1 MPMMQTRRCFLTT
14 LSGAGA
20 VGLLR
25 APRVLAAEGP
35 LETTSVRFFKSSLIC
50 SAAPQFAAEE
60 LLRAEGFKEIAYIE
74 AARNELQQ
82 AFADGRGDFSLT
94 FAVNHLQAIDHR
106 APITILAGVH
116 AGCYELFAREGIGS
130 ITELKGKQV
139 GLQAGS
145 PALLKLMAAQVG
157 LDPEKDFQWVID
169 PKVKPL
175 DLFAEGKIDAFLGFP
190 PEPQE
195 LRARHAGHVILDTTV
210 ARPWSQ
216 YFCCMLG
223 GNREYLQRHP
233 VATRRVVRAILK
245 ATDLCAQE
253 PSRVA
258 QNIVHRGLTGQ
269 FDYQRQALTELPYYQ
284 WRDYDAED
292 TIRFYSLRL
301 YEAGLIKSSPNKI
314 LAEHTDWRFFNEL
327 KRELKA

>member
-1 MPMMQTRRCFLTT
+1 MPIMQTRRRFLTA

-20 VGLLR
+20 VGLFR

-35 LETTSVRFFKSSLIC
+35 LETTSVRFFKSSLTC
-50 SAAPQFAAEE
+50 GAPQYAAEE
-60 LLRAEGFKEIAYIE
+60 LLRAEGFREIAYIE
-74 AARNELQQ
+74 VTPAARAQ
-82 AFADGRGDFSLT
+82 AIVDGKVDFALT
-94 FAVNHLQAIDHR
+94 FAVNHIEAIDHG
-106 APITILAGVH
+106 APIMILVGVH
-116 AGCYELFAREGIGS
+116 AGCYELFARTGLGS

-145 PALLKLMAAQVG
+145 PALLKLMAVQVG

-195 LRARHAGHVILDTTV
+195 LRARDAGHVILDTTV

-223 GNREYLQRHP
+223 GNREYVQRHP
-233 VATRRVVRAILK
+233 IATRRVLRAILK
-245 ATDLCAQE
+245 AVDLCATE
-253 PSRVA
+253 PVRVA
-258 QNIVHRGLTGQ
+258 RNIVDRGLAEQ
-269 FDYQRQALTELPYYQ
+269 YDYQRRTLSELPYDK

-292 TIRFYSLRL
+292 TTRFYALRL
-301 YEAGLIKSSPNKI
+301 YEAGLIKTTPNKI
-314 LAEHTDWRFFNEL
+314 IAENTDWRFFNEL
-327 KRELKA
+327 KGELKI

>member
-145 PALLKLMAAQVG
+145 PALLK
-157 LDPEKDFQWVID
+157 
-169 PKVKPL
+169 
-175 DLFAEGKIDAFLGFP
+175 
-190 PEPQE
+190 
-195 LRARHAGHVILDTTV
+195 
-210 ARPWSQ
+210 
-216 YFCCMLG
+216 
-223 GNREYLQRHP
+223 
-233 VATRRVVRAILK
+233 
-245 ATDLCAQE
+245 
-253 PSRVA
+253 
-258 QNIVHRGLTGQ
+258 
-269 FDYQRQALTELPYYQ
+269 
-284 WRDYDAED
+284 
-292 TIRFYSLRL
+292 
-301 YEAGLIKSSPNKI
+301 
-314 LAEHTDWRFFNEL
+314 
-327 KRELKA
+327 